1 MTALAE
7 PVVASPWRGRHG
19 RTTLGVFS
27 LSFLFAFEALA
38 VSTVMPDIAAD
49 LHGLRWYPVAFA
61 APLAAAIVALATAG
75 PDADRRGPG
84 PVLRRGL
91 LAFCAGALLA
101 GAAPD
106 MPLFLVGR
114 LVQGYGGGAI
124 AVALYVV
131 IAQAY
136 PERLRPRVFA
146 VLTTAWVLPSLVG
159 PLLAA
164 AVADAVGWRWVF
176 LGVPV
181 LAVAAWL
188 LVAGAPSRAA
198 DVARERG
205 RVGPA
210 LVAAGGALLVS
221 LAGQRV
227 PGWQALVALGLALVL
242 LGGRRILPAGAWSL
256 GPGLPAVLGAR
267 GAIGTAFASAEVYVP
282 LLLVL
287 HRHLTITEAG
297 WVLTTGAVTWTVGAH
312 LAARWSVLS
321 DEPTRVRLGAGLVA
335 AGAATFATVA
345 VPGMPLALPVLGWG
359 VGGLGIGM
367 AFSTL
372 SVLALA
378 VAEPGEEGRV
388 SSALQ
393 VNDYL
398 LNGAG
403 LALGGVV
410 FAGFAGSAPVG
421 AATGL
426 VLSAAVL
433 AGLALVPA
441 ARLRA
446 A

>member
-1 MTALAE
+1 
-7 PVVASPWRGRHG
+7 
-19 RTTLGVFS
+19 
-27 LSFLFAFEALA
+27 
-38 VSTVMPDIAAD
+38 
-49 LHGLRWYPVAFA
+49 
-61 APLAAAIVALATAG
+61 
-75 PDADRRGPG
+75 
-84 PVLRRGL
+84 
-91 LAFCAGALLA
+91 
-101 GAAPD
+101 
-106 MPLFLVGR
+106 
-114 LVQGYGGGAI
+114 
-124 AVALYVV
+124 
-131 IAQAY
+131 
-136 PERLRPRVFA
+136 
-146 VLTTAWVLPSLVG
+146 
-159 PLLAA
+159 
-164 AVADAVGWRWVF
+164 
-176 LGVPV
+176 
-181 LAVAAWL
+181 
-188 LVAGAPSRAA
+188 
-198 DVARERG
+198 
-205 RVGPA
+205 
-210 LVAAGGALLVS
+210 
-221 LAGQRV
+221 
-227 PGWQALVALGLALVL
+227 
-242 LGGRRILPAGAWSL
+242 
-256 GPGLPAVLGAR
+256 VLGAR